1 MNNIAVERLDQQ
13 EFIGFWKRIQ
23 TSMLDVLFL
32 GIFASIVYW
41 LGILFAISQNVLLSY
56 TLEYVLFLIF
66 NIYLIVTYGGTPG
79 KLMMK
84 IRVVNGQG
92 KYLTFQ
98 QALLRHLFPIMSL
111 VISIVMGVNGNHFT
125 VMMSPAATGGYLDES
140 FNNIFGL
147 IFVVNC
153 LFIILN
159 TRKRAL
165 HDLIAGTYVVDKSAV
180 KGNA

>member
-1 MNNIAVERLDQQ
+1 MNNIAVKRLDQQ

-23 TSMLDVLFL
+23 ASMLDVLFL
-32 GIFASIVYW
+32 GIFASILYW
-41 LGILFAISQNVLLSY
+41 LGTLFAISQHAVFSNILPY
-56 TLEYVLFLIF
+56 ILFLVF
-66 NIYLIVTYGGTPG
+66 NIFMIVTYGGTPG

-92 KYLTFQ
+92 KYPTLQ
-98 QALLRHLFPIMSL
+98 QSLLRHIFPIMSL
-111 VISIVMGVNGNHFT
+111 VISIVMGVNGNDFT
-125 VMMSPAATGGYLDES
+125 VMMSPTATGGYLDES

-147 IFVVNC
+147 IFVVNGM
-153 LFIILN
+153 FIILN